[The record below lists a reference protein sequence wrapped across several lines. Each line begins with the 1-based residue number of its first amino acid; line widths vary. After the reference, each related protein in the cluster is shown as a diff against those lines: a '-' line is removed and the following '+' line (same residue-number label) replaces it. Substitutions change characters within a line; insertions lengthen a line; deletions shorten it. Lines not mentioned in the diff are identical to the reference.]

1 MKPII
6 FFIFMLSPFFCFT
19 QSEQVEGKPN
29 SEGNITSISEN
40 KSLKVIDLKRKEC
53 ESLITKLH
61 LNGMEND
68 ALKTQYEELRIVFN
82 TYLDEIL
89 VDVNEINSIG
99 TFTEYFI
106 KSKSRHMKYENLGAI
121 ANDKYV
127 DLFVK
132 NAIKTLY
139 GDKEIFGG
147 PVGLMLDVMTTL
159 LPGANVNS
167 LNNRTNMVKAEI
179 SKNIK
184 EKKFIAWNEITGMSK
199 TK

>member
-1 MKPII
+1 
-6 FFIFMLSPFFCFT
+6 MLSPFFCFS
-19 QSEQVEGKPN
+19 QSEQIDGKPN
-29 SEGNITSISEN
+29 SEGKITSISEN

-68 ALKTQYEELRIVFN
+68 VLKAQYEELRIVFN

-106 KSKSRHMKYENLGAI
+106 KSKSRQIKHENLVSI
-121 ANDKYV
+121 ANDKH

-147 PVGLMLDVMTTL
+147 PVGLVLDVMTTL
-159 LPGANVNS
+159 LPGAIVNTV
-167 LNNRTNMVKAEI
+167 NNKINMIKAEI

-184 EKKFIAWNEITGMSK
+184 EKKFIAWNEIVGMSK

>member
-6 FFIFMLSPFFCFT
+6 FVIFMLSPFFCFT
-19 QSEQVEGKPN
+19 QSEQVDGKPN
-29 SEGNITSISEN
+29 SEGKITSISEN

-61 LNGMEND
+61 LNGMENE

-106 KSKSRHMKYENLGAI
+106 KSKSRQMKYENLVAI
-121 ANDKYV
+121 ANDKH

-147 PVGLMLDVMTTL
+147 PVGLVLDVMTTL
-159 LPGANVNS
+159 LPGAIVNS
-167 LNNRTNMVKAEI
+167 VNNRINMIKAEI

>member
-6 FFIFMLSPFFCFT
+6 FLIFMLSPFFCFT
-19 QSEQVEGKPN
+19 QSEQVDGKPN
-29 SEGNITSISEN
+29 SEGKITSISEN

-61 LNGMEND
+61 LNGMENE

-106 KSKSRHMKYENLGAI
+106 KSKSRQMKYENLVAI
-121 ANDKYV
+121 ANDKH
-127 DLFVK
+127 DLFVN

-139 GDKEIFGG
+139 VDKEIFGG
-147 PVGLMLDVMTTL
+147 PVGLVLDVMTTL
-159 LPGANVNS
+159 LPGAIVNS
-167 LNNRTNMVKAEI
+167 VNNRINMIKAEI

-184 EKKFIAWNEITGMSK
+184 EKKFIAWDEITGMSK

>member
-1 MKPII
+1 
-6 FFIFMLSPFFCFT
+6 MLSPFFCFT
-19 QSEQVEGKPN
+19 QSEQVDGKPN
-29 SEGNITSISEN
+29 SEGKITSISEN

-61 LNGMEND
+61 LNGMENE

-106 KSKSRHMKYENLGAI
+106 KSKSRQMKYENLVAI
-121 ANDKYV
+121 ANDKH

-147 PVGLMLDVMTTL
+147 PVGLVLDVMTTL
-159 LPGANVNS
+159 LPGAIVNS
-167 LNNRTNMVKAEI
+167 VNNRINMIKAEI